1 MSKSTVYF
9 TNELTP
15 EAVVKMYKQLG
26 VELPGKVAVKVHS
39 GEDGNQNYL
48 HPEFMKPVIDAV
60 HGTVVECNTAYGG
73 ARNET
78 PKHIE
83 LMKKHRWS
91 DLFDVDIMDAEGPD
105 VEWPVENGKVLK
117 VNYLGKNIENYDS
130 MLVLI
135 HFKGHPMGG
144 YGGALK
150 QLSIGCASSAGK
162 TYIHSG
168 GKVTDQNVLW
178 ENCAPQDT
186 FLEAMADAAS
196 TVAKHFAGKIAYV
209 AVMKNLSVD
218 CDCCAVAEDPLHGR
232 CGHFVQPGSRCAGPC
247 LRGPGHEQQRPRPRP
262 LYGARQQPPRHPHHR
277 YRRRAGHWQQR
288 VRAGARV
295 TPLPHKT
302 MHPPTQCVG
311 GFLRLCFVC
320 LQSGLATAIQRFYV
334 IFLVEYPSKTALV
347 HVPAL
352 AGVAGS
358 RVIDN
363 AGQRF
368 LTMLLVWSI
377 PCGTTLS
384 LAPMLGGIFFGPV
397 GSALV
402 LVLMAAMTIGSMYLA
417 SCIFGKQLV
426 DDTQSHGLVM
436 ELPPYHKPKWRHILR
451 SSLMKAWDIF
461 WRAFTVIYAV
471 SIAFNVPCTM
481 TVAATYRENHSAKW
495 IVLSIGY
502 YVAFSLAISCVF
514 YHIGLLIW

>member
-83 LMKKHRWS
+83 LMKKHHWS
-91 DLFDVDIMDAEGPD
+91 DLFDVDIM
-105 VEWPVENGKVLK
+105 
-117 VNYLGKNIENYDS
+117 VNHLGKNIENYDS

-162 TYIHSG
+162 AYIHSG

-218 CDCCAVAEDPLHGR
+218 CDCCAVAEDPCMDDVGILSSLDPVALDRACVDLVMNSNDPGRDHFMERVNSRHGT
-232 CGHFVQPGSRCAGPC
+232 H
-247 LRGPGHEQQRPRPRP
+247 
-262 LYGARQQPPRHPHHR
+262 
-277 YRRRAGHWQQR
+277 
-288 VRAGARV
+288 
-295 TPLPHKT
+295 TID
-302 MHPPTQCVG
+302 
-311 GFLRLCFVC
+311 
-320 LQSGLATAIQRFYV
+320 TAA
-334 IFLVEYPSKTALV
+334 E
-347 HVPAL
+347 
-352 AGVAGS
+352 
-358 RVIDN
+358 
-363 AGQRF
+363 
-368 LTMLLVWSI
+368 
-377 PCGTTLS
+377 
-384 LAPMLGGIFFGPV
+384 LG
-397 GSALV
+397 
-402 LVLMAAMTIGSMYLA
+402 IGSKEYE
-417 SCIFGKQLV
+417 LV
-426 DDTQSHGLVM
+426 RV
-436 ELPPYHKPKWRHILR
+436 
-451 SSLMKAWDIF
+451 
-461 WRAFTVIYAV
+461 
-471 SIAFNVPCTM
+471 
-481 TVAATYRENHSAKW
+481 
-495 IVLSIGY
+495 
-502 YVAFSLAISCVF
+502 
-514 YHIGLLIW
+514 

>member
-1 MSKSTVYF
+1 
-9 TNELTP
+9 
-15 EAVVKMYKQLG
+15 
-26 VELPGKVAVKVHS
+26 
-39 GEDGNQNYL
+39 
-48 HPEFMKPVIDAV
+48 
-60 HGTVVECNTAYGG
+60 
-73 ARNET
+73 
-78 PKHIE
+78 
-83 LMKKHRWS
+83 
-91 DLFDVDIMDAEGPD
+91 
-105 VEWPVENGKVLK
+105 
-117 VNYLGKNIENYDS
+117 
-130 MLVLI
+130 
-135 HFKGHPMGG
+135 
-144 YGGALK
+144 
-150 QLSIGCASSAGK
+150 
-162 TYIHSG
+162 
-168 GKVTDQNVLW
+168 
-178 ENCAPQDT
+178 
-186 FLEAMADAAS
+186 
-196 TVAKHFAGKIAYV
+196 
-209 AVMKNLSVD
+209 
-218 CDCCAVAEDPLHGR
+218 
-232 CGHFVQPGSRCAGPC
+232 
-247 LRGPGHEQQRPRPRP
+247 
-262 LYGARQQPPRHPHHR
+262 
-277 YRRRAGHWQQR
+277 
-288 VRAGARV
+288 
-295 TPLPHKT
+295 

-471 SIAFNVPCTM
+471 SIVFNVPCTM
-481 TVAATYRENHSAKW
+481 TAAATYRENHSAKW